1 MHWVDMEWLWG
12 YHVLPGSVRDMLHF
26 CQQTGARGNVNFD
39 GVGYEKLAAEH
50 PEALADLRHAVRKG
64 IVEVVGASYGQPY
77 GGLHGGESNLRQRV
91 YGVRS
96 VLRTLGVRPR
106 AFWEEEFDFFPQL
119 PQLLAGC
126 GFRNASLFFQWTWH
140 TPEIPMEDVPAVW
153 WEAPDGS
160 RLRCATRNRLNL
172 HQWPEDVQVLMDEL
186 AGEDKGGRARGREE
200 PASPSS
206 SPLALA
212 PGASSPLIL
221 QWLELMPS
229 PDWMCR
235 SEVLL
240 PKTKELLSDPR
251 FEVSF
256 ATLSGYLESLPDDLP
271 VRRYTPDE
279 VWHGMT
285 VGKNGD
291 LFRRFSRAGEHA
303 LLTAETMAT
312 VAGALG
318 RPYAQWDVYPAWELE
333 EGWRELLQ
341 AQHHDNDECEG
352 LCGHVGRFSYERS
365 LSLSKHVIERTA
377 ALLARRV
384 DAPSGSIV
392 AFNSLGWPSSST
404 VAHPETGELL
414 TLRDVPAMGWKTF
427 DPTECR
433 READVWH
440 LTTEGAIGRRRGIE
454 VHVDAQG
461 RIAQITSPR
470 WPEGILDA
478 AVPLLEF
485 GCQQEGERI
494 RFELE
499 SFEIAEQT
507 GDLVIRFRH
516 PVQGGIRADLRLA
529 SDAEALDVTL
539 SAGSLLRMDGGL
551 NAGLATRFGLA
562 SGVARIVTDSPYAL
576 HEVEGRGH
584 FRKKYPTGDW
594 MTSPQWF
601 EEVRNP
607 FHSLSVV
614 DLLAVD
620 GASGLLILHDGSQ
633 QWFRRENAV
642 ENVLTCYDPWDE
654 DYWIDRFHVA
664 YRLVPHGELSHTER
678 FRLAQSFLRPP
689 QIAEKTRAGG
699 EVPPE
704 FGALRVTGRGVVATA
719 LYRETADRGEG
730 FEAYAARG
738 FGDAYPSILRLAE
751 MDGRGTEAVVEI
763 QGTVAHLARTDFM
776 GERTDRPVSM
786 TVLDGRTRIT
796 LPLRG
801 HEITTLYFD
810 LEESRKRTRDL
821 DAHRNIWATVHRV
834 DE

>member
-1 MHWVDMEWLWG
+1 MEWLWG
-12 YHVLPGSVRDMLHF
+12 YHVLPGSVRDMLNF

-39 GVGYEKLAAEH
+39 GVGYEKLAAED

-77 GGLHGGESNLRQRV
+77 GGLHGGESNVRQRV

-126 GFRNASLFFQWTWH
+126 GFKNASLFFQWTWH

-160 RLRCATRNRLNL
+160 RLRTATRNRLNL
-172 HQWPEDVQVLMDEL
+172 HQWPEDVQILMDEL
-186 AGEDKGGRARGREE
+186 ASSRDGGEGDD
-200 PASPSS
+200 
-206 SPLALA
+206 
-212 PGASSPLIL
+212 GAERNLVTSLTPITQLTSITPLIL

-235 SEVLL
+235 SEILL

-256 ATLSGYLESLPDDLP
+256 ATLSGYLDSLPETLP

-291 LFRRFSRAGEHA
+291 LFRRLSRSGEHT
-303 LLTAETMAT
+303 LLTAETLAA
-312 VAGALG
+312 VAGRLG

-333 EGWRELLQ
+333 EAWRELLQ

-365 LSLSKHVIERTA
+365 LSLSTHVLRRTNEI
-377 ALLARRV
+377 LARRL
-384 DAPSGSIV
+384 DAPTGSIV
-392 AFNSLGWPSSST
+392 AFNPLGWPASGT
-404 VAHPETGELL
+404 VPHPETGEPIVV
-414 TLRDVPAMGWKTF
+414 RDVPAMGWKAF
-427 DPTECR
+427 DPESCH
-433 READVWH
+433 REHDVWH
-440 LTTEGAIGRRRGIE
+440 LTTDGAVGRRRGLE
-454 VHVDAQG
+454 VRVDAQG
-461 RIAQITSPR
+461 RIAQIFSPE
-470 WPEGILDA
+470 WPEGVLDA

-485 GCQQEGERI
+485 ACTQDGERI
-494 RFELE
+494 PFELE
-499 SFEIAEQT
+499 SFEIPEET

-516 PVQGGIRADLRLA
+516 PIQGGIRADLRLVTEV
-529 SDAEALDVTL
+529 SALDVTL

-551 NAGLATRFGLA
+551 NAGLRTRFGLRG
-562 SGVARIVTDSPYAL
+562 GVGRIVTDSPYAL
-576 HEVEGRGH
+576 HEVEGRGS

-601 EEVRNP
+601 EEIHDP

-614 DLLAVD
+614 DLLDAD
-620 GASGLLILHDGSQ
+620 GAQGLLVVHDGSQ
-633 QWFRRENAV
+633 QWFRRGEAV

-654 DYWIDRFHVA
+654 DYWVDRFHLA
-664 YRLVPHGELSHTER
+664 YRLLPHGGLTHSER
-678 FRLAQSFLRPP
+678 YRAAQTFLRPP
-689 QIAEKTRAGG
+689 QVAVKKHAPGD
-699 EVPPE
+699 VPGR
-704 FGALRVTGRGVVATA
+704 FGVIQVSGAIATA
-719 LYRETADRGEG
+719 LYRETADRGDG
-730 FEAYAARG
+730 FEDYAAWE
-738 FGDAYPSILRLAE
+738 FEDAYPYVLRLAE
-751 MDGRGTEAVVEI
+751 FDGRAADVTIEI
-763 QGTVAHLARTDFM
+763 EGTVKALARTNLM
-776 GERTDRPVSM
+776 GERSEHPVS
-786 TVLDGRTRIT
+786 VASLDDQTRIT
-796 LPLRG
+796 LPLRPY
-801 HEITTLYFD
+801 EVATLSFD
-810 LEESRKRTRDL
+810 LEEGRKRTRDL

-834 DE
+834 DD